1 MCIHILL
8 TGEITWPNLTSG
20 EFEIESYY
28 IMRGRLRTV
37 KGFDIIFTSKG
48 ISGPIVSGVCMQFRK
63 IPSTRVAKG
72 PTHKR
77 VS

>member
-1 MCIHILL
+1 MCIHIIL
-8 TGEITWPNLTSG
+8 TSEITWPNLTSE

-37 KGFDIIFTSKG
+37 KGFDIIITSKG
-48 ISGPIVSGVCMQFRK
+48 FSGSIMSGVYMQFRNV
-63 IPSTRVAKG
+63 PSIRVAKS